1 MAIPLALQLYSVREQ
16 CAQDFPGTVKTV
28 AEMGYRGVE
37 LAGLHGMAPADV
49 AKMLA
54 DNGLELS
61 SQHGKPPTAETLDE
75 CVAEQKALGCPLL
88 VSGVGPDD
96 MKTADAVRAAAERF
110 ETAAQLLKPH
120 GIEVGYHNH
129 WWEFELKIDGRPAHD
144 LFMKLAPSVFAELD
158 VYWCAFGGCDSVAT
172 VRQLGSRATLLHIK
186 DGPLPEKMPHTAVGA
201 GNLPM
206 QPIIGAA
213 DPADVKWLIVEL
225 DSCATDMVEACR
237 QSAQY
242 LTGNG
247 LAAGK

>member
-28 AEMGYRGVE
+28 ADMGYRGVE

-49 AKMLA
+49 AKMIA

-61 SQHGKPPTAETLDE
+61 SQHGAPPTAETIDQ
-75 CVAEQKALGCPLL
+75 CVEDNQTLGNRLL

-96 MKTADAVRAAAERF
+96 MKTADAVRRVAERF
-110 ETAAQLLKPH
+110 QTAAGLLEPH
-120 GIEVGYHNH
+120 GIEIGYHNH
-129 WWEFELKIDGRPAHD
+129 WWEFEQKIDGRPAHD
-144 LFMKLAPSVFAELD
+144 LLMEAAPSLFAQVD
-158 VYWCAFGGCDSVAT
+158 VYWTAFGGGDPVEV
-172 VRQLGSRATLLHIK
+172 VRRLGARAKLLHIK
-186 DGPLPEKMPHTAVGA
+186 DGLLPEKMPHTAVGA

-206 QPIIGAA
+206 APIVAAA
-213 DPADVKWLIVEL
+213 DPANVKWLIVEL

-237 QSAQY
+237 QSCQY
-242 LTGNG
+242 LVGNG